1 MAQAQFLMV
10 VVARTAQDSL
20 RQVHTAEVVANAVT
34 ALLAVVAVDQLR
46 VALLSLDKVR
56 AAAGMAAR
64 IRCKLPP
71 QVQTLEAAAEAALRT
86 VVLPVARAALE
97 S

>member
-1 MAQAQFLMV
+1 M
-10 VVARTAQDSL
+10 AQDSL

-34 ALLAVVAVDQLR
+34 ALLAVVAADQTR
-46 VALLSLDKVR
+46 MALLSLDKVR
-56 AAAGMAAR
+56 AVEEMAAR

-71 QVQTLEAAAEAALRT
+71 QAQTREAAAEAALRT
-86 VVLPVARAALE
+86 QVIPAARAVLE